1 MVGLT
6 WRYKMRYVTA
16 VVTLFAISSLVAGCQ
31 KSPGEKEVLPPPKIV
46 KTIPADA
53 NPLRKT
59 YEAEELGPEVTRGE
73 LTSDPAAS
81 NQMSLFVKP
90 GDAKLGEYAAWG
102 PYEEIAP
109 GSYLARW
116 RVKAAN
122 LPKND
127 EPVFWVDIAGY
138 PKADPDNYKMIMSK
152 GLYAKDFP
160 DPEKYYT
167 FKIGFDVTEP
177 FIFELRTQYL
187 QEADLWIDWT
197 SLELAP

>member
-1 MVGLT
+1 MK
-6 WRYKMRYVTA
+6 RFTA
-16 VVTLFAISSLVAGCQ
+16 VVAVVVISSLMVACQ
-31 KSPGEKEVLPPPKIV
+31 KGPDEKEILPPPRIV

-59 YEAEELGPEVTRGE
+59 YEAEELGPEATRGE
-73 LTSDPAAS
+73 VTSDPAAS

-102 PYEEIAP
+102 PYEEIAA
-109 GSYLARW
+109 GSYIARW
-116 RVKAAN
+116 RLKAAN

-127 EPVFWVDIAGY
+127 EPVFWIDIAGY
-138 PKADPDNYKMIMSK
+138 PKADRDNYTMIMSK
-152 GLYAKDFP
+152 GLYARDFP
-160 DPEKYYT
+160 DPEKYVT
-167 FKIGFDVTEP
+167 FRITFDVAEP

-197 SLELAP
+197 SLELAQ

>member
-1 MVGLT
+1 
-6 WRYKMRYVTA
+6 MRYLNTVLSLCA
-16 VVTLFAISSLVAGCQ
+16 VLTLLTGCQ
-31 KSPGEKEVLPPPKIV
+31 KGPKEEEVLPPPKIV
-46 KTIPADA
+46 KSIPVDA

-81 NQMSLFVKP
+81 NQMALFVKP

-109 GSYLARW
+109 GSYIARW
-116 RVKAAN
+116 RLKAAN
-122 LPKND
+122 LPQGEN
-127 EPVFWVDIAGY
+127 PIFWIDIAGY
-138 PKADPDNYKMIMSK
+138 PKADRDNYMMLLSK
-152 GLYAKDFP
+152 GLYARDFP

-167 FKIGFDVTEP
+167 FKIDFDVDEP

-187 QEADLWIDWT
+187 QDADLWIDWT
-197 SLELAP
+197 SLELAQ